1 MENIVKPTGSFNFN
15 TLSLGDLTGIQG
27 GAYFTRLYNNGNALY
42 IQTPKT
48 LTKQGVVRTDKKV
61 YIDLMFSNTDKQII
75 EWLENLE
82 TRCHEL
88 IFQKADDWF
97 AKKQTLSEIESA
109 FASPIR
115 IYKSGKYYLV
125 RLNVKLN
132 TITNTTSVKLYNES
146 QEPQTIY
153 DITHDTHIIS
163 IIEITGIKFTS
174 QNFQLEMEL
183 KQAMLMNPEKLF
195 DNCLINPNENESK
208 TTNEKDSLLEVE
220 SLDLKE
226 DDTIPLSKVSE
237 ESDEERKN
245 KRIQELEALSERII
259 RENKEVESKLNRDET
274 DSVDKHD
281 DESSAAGYDDDA
293 TIATGTE
300 ESVGSEE
307 DVSEEGSDYESEYES
322 DDENKPVKRL
332 QLGEEINLDSTSN
345 NELDKNNDH
354 LEEVDL
360 FIKPSIDIPAEEI
373 SLENSDELKEVNV
386 TIDTTNTNTSDL
398 EPISLK
404 KSHNVHM
411 EIYKQA
417 LKKAKLLK
425 QEFVLASLEAKNIKN
440 TYLLEDV
447 EESDEDELN
456 IENMEDIFD

>member
-1 MENIVKPTGSFNFN
+1 MENIVKPTGSFDFN

-48 LTKQGVVRTDKKV
+48 LTKQGVIRTDKKV

-153 DITHDTHIIS
+153 DITHDTQIIS

-195 DNCLINPNENESK
+195 DNCLINPNENKSK
-208 TTNEKDSLLEVE
+208 TTNEKESLLEVE

-226 DDTIPLSKVSE
+226 DDTITLNKVSE
-237 ESDEERKN
+237 ESDEARKN

-259 RENKEVESKLNRDET
+259 RENKEVETKLNRDET

-281 DESSAAGYDDDA
+281 DESSTADYDDDA

-300 ESVGSEE
+300 E
-307 DVSEEGSDYESEYES
+307 DASEEGSDDESEYES

-332 QLGEEINLDSTSN
+332 QLGEELNLGSTSN
-345 NELDKNNDH
+345 NELNKKNDH

-360 FIKPSIDIPAEEI
+360 FIKPSINIPAKEI
-373 SLENSDELKEVNV
+373 SLENSD
-386 TIDTTNTNTSDL
+386 
-398 EPISLK
+398 
-404 KSHNVHM
+404 
-411 EIYKQA
+411 
-417 LKKAKLLK
+417 
-425 QEFVLASLEAKNIKN
+425 
-440 TYLLEDV
+440 
-447 EESDEDELN
+447 
-456 IENMEDIFD
+456 